1 MLDPTTAFAGLPSV
15 LRAEL
20 LDAYR
25 QILKNYGEGRWEPAE
40 LNGGKLCEVVF
51 SIVEG
56 AIAGSF
62 PAKASKPVNMVDACR
77 KLEKIPENKNLVG
90 DRSLRILLPRMLQ
103 VLYEIRNNRGVG
115 HVGGDVNPNKEDAE
129 AVLAMSSWVVAELV
143 RIFHGVSLS
152 EAQAVVDLLSERR
165 HPLVWVFDQDAKRVL
180 DPDMPKAQQ
189 VLVLLSTEST
199 WVSVQKLFEWVEYS
213 TLSLFKLKVL
223 KRLHTTRDV
232 EYDAKL
238 ARVKISPK
246 GALRI
251 AKEASSS

>member
-1 MLDPTTAFAGLPSV
+1 
-15 LRAEL
+15 
-20 LDAYR
+20 
-25 QILKNYGEGRWEPAE
+25 
-40 LNGGKLCEVVF
+40 
-51 SIVEG
+51 
-56 AIAGSF
+56 
-62 PAKASKPVNMVDACR
+62 
-77 KLEKIPENKNLVG
+77 
-90 DRSLRILLPRMLQ
+90 
-103 VLYEIRNNRGVG
+103 
-115 HVGGDVNPNKEDAE
+115 
-129 AVLAMSSWVVAELV
+129 
-143 RIFHGVSLS
+143 
-152 EAQAVVDLLSERR
+152 
-165 HPLVWVFDQDAKRVL
+165 VWVFDQDAKRVL